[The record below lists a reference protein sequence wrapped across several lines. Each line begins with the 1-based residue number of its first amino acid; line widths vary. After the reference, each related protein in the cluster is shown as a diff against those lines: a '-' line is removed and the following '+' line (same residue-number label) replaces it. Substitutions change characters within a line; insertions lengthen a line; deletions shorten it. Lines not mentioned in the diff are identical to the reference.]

1 MCCLVTSQHITFTIV
16 NNCSDQSIWPA
27 LTGNTSLI
35 GSPNPLT
42 SSSPLFPKQS
52 IQTFPIPLPWSGR
65 IWARQFC
72 ASDGTNCLIGDCS
85 ESTCWGYSS
94 QNTSLFE
101 ITASDLQVVY
111 DVSLVDGFTMG
122 ITSIPTS
129 KICETISC
137 QVPPYLGFRESGK
150 PLCPESNMRSFQ
162 KHGNL
167 SQAYACLS
175 DCSLY
180 GLEQYCCFDDFETPG
195 ACEPSSQWF
204 KVACPDAYS
213 FAFDDSVLRH
223 CELTDFTIVFGCPA

>member
-1 MCCLVTSQHITFTIV
+1 MGIFYGCYIIVRHLWVVIMASLLLVGRCQVFSVLRATLYALMCCLVTSQHITFNIV

-27 LTGNTSLI
+27 LTGNTALI

-85 ESTCWGYSS
+85 ESTCWGHSS

-111 DVSLVDGFTMG
+111 DVSLGTIRQHVD
-122 ITSIPTS
+122 
-129 KICETISC
+129 
-137 QVPPYLGFRESGK
+137 VSG
-150 PLCPESNMRSFQ
+150 S
-162 KHGNL
+162 
-167 SQAYACLS
+167 
-175 DCSLY
+175 
-180 GLEQYCCFDDFETPG
+180 
-195 ACEPSSQWF
+195 
-204 KVACPDAYS
+204 
-213 FAFDDSVLRH
+213 
-223 CELTDFTIVFGCPA
+223 